1 MIEVSDTTEHSE
13 ELKALALKFCS
24 VNEQHRVERTET
36 FMSLST
42 SLRDMKDYI
51 DQLLSTMQSNKPF
64 NKLHCEDPKF
74 GIDGYNSPI
83 SSAINSIN
91 DYSMESM
98 FKTIHDQARRKA
110 EWGIKHRTRKL
121 PHAEALAWIAYFT
134 KWDSEQEKRV
144 MNDNWIS
151 YYKETYPSI
160 KS

>member
-1 MIEVSDTTEHSE
+1 MVEVSDSTEHSE

-110 EWGIKHRTRKL
+110 VGSSRWPARHGQCSIQIEHESR
-121 PHAEALAWIAYFT
+121 PA
-134 KWDSEQEKRV
+134 Q
-144 MNDNWIS
+144 DNAR
-151 YYKETYPSI
+151 
-160 KS
+160 